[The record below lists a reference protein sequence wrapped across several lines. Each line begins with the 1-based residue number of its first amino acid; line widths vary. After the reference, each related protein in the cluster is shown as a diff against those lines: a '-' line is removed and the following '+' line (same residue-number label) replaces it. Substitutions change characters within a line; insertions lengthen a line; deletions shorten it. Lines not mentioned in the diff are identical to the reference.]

1 MIGKYKDKILN
12 KKILDNFFMSN
23 NFHIFEKIR
32 MAILGPAPDWS
43 WVSGLHGALGFF
55 VPGRVCPMSG
65 WNRGVFRGT

>member
-1 MIGKYKDKILN
+1 
-12 KKILDNFFMSN
+12 MSN
-23 NFHIFEKIR
+23 NFHTFEKIR

-43 WVSGLHGALGFF
+43 WESGLHGALGFF